1 VNRSELLRER
11 SIVALLSA
19 EVVSTTGSQMTWLAL
34 PWFVLVTSGSATRT
48 TFVVAA
54 EVIGLALLGLPGGRL
69 LGRLGA
75 RRTMML
81 CDAARAP
88 VMLVIPVLHWTGGL
102 SFPILLAVAF
112 ALGALTAPYFAAQ
125 KVIVPE
131 LIGEDEHRVGEA
143 NALFQ
148 AATRTT
154 MLAGPALAGLLIGVI
169 GATPVL
175 VIDAATYVV
184 SLLLVA
190 AFVPRRPPAPQEDEH
205 RSLRAGFRF
214 IARDRLLRVWWPAF
228 AFGDAAWTAFFV
240 AVPVLVLDRFGHHPS
255 IAGLLIAAF
264 GVGAVIGNAIS
275 FKYLTRRFAGLAVIA
290 TFAMFQALP
299 LWLLWLPVPAL
310 ALAGLILASGIAN
323 GLVNPSLHT
332 IMTLRVPAPLR
343 PNVLTTSMVGWAVVN
358 PLGLFVTGPVL
369 DAFGTTPVLVGF
381 AAVQTA
387 MMAVIVL
394 SSARELGRQRL
405 EPAPAS

>member
-1 VNRSELLRER
+1 MSRSELLRER

>member
-1 VNRSELLRER
+1 MSRTDLLRDR
-11 SIVALLSA
+11 SILALLAA
-19 EVVSTTGSQMTWLAL
+19 EVISTTGAQMTWLAL
-34 PWFVLVTSGSATRT
+34 PWFVLVTSGSATHT

-54 EVIGLALLGLPGGRL
+54 EVIGLALLGLPGGRV

-81 CDAARAP
+81 CDACRAP
-88 VMLVIPVLHWTGGL
+88 LMLVIPVLHWTVGV
-102 SFPILLAVAF
+102 SFALLLAVAF
-112 ALGALTAPYFAAQ
+112 ALGAFAAPHFAAE

-131 LIGEDEHRVGEA
+131 LIGEDEQRVGEA

-148 AATRTT
+148 GANRATI
-154 MLAGPALAGLLIGVI
+154 LVGPALAGILIGLI
-169 GATPVL
+169 GAAPVL

-184 SLLLVA
+184 ALGLVA
-190 AFVPRRPPAPQEDEH
+190 IFVPSRPPVQQDEED
-205 RSLRAGFRF
+205 RSIRAGLRF
-214 IARDRLLRVWWPAF
+214 IKGDRLLRVWWPTF
-228 AFGDAAWTAFFV
+228 ALGDAAWTAFFIS
-240 AVPVLVLDRFGHHPS
+240 VPVLVLDRFGHHAS
-255 IAGLLIAAF
+255 IAGLLIASF
-264 GVGAVIGNAIS
+264 GIGALIGNAIS

-299 LWLLWLPVPAL
+299 LWFLWLPLPAIGL
-310 ALAGLILASGIAN
+310 AALILASGIAN

-332 IMTLRVPAPLR
+332 ITTLRVPAPLR
-343 PNVLTTSMVGWAVVN
+343 PNVLTTAMVGWAVVN

-381 AAVQTA
+381 AVVQTA
-387 MMAVIVL
+387 MMAVVAA

-405 EPAPAS
+405 QPAPAG